1 MHGIIFA
8 PVAQWIEQWISN
20 PLVAGSIPAGCAN
33 LKMKNI
39 KKLTK
44 LLGYSVQAMAID
56 LDISKSYFHQIKAGD
71 VPLPAKIA
79 YKFAVMFNVHPIC
92 LMDDSL
98 PLLDCEGKEYTIKSY
113 KDRNQQQENLN
124 HELKNL
130 IDNLATPSNGAF
142 AVIKACLLTHMRDIV
157 NQMDGLQYKFE
168 DRFKVPIPATPVL

>member
-1 MHGIIFA
+1 
-8 PVAQWIEQWISN
+8 
-20 PLVAGSIPAGCAN
+20 
-33 LKMKNI
+33 
-39 KKLTK
+39 
-44 LLGYSVQAMAID
+44 MAID

-130 IDNLATPSNGAF
+130 IDSLAAPSNGAL

-168 DRFKVPIPATPVL
+168 DRFKVPIPATTVLSHHKNLRLVAQWSEQGTHNSLVGGSNPSGPTNFRACIP